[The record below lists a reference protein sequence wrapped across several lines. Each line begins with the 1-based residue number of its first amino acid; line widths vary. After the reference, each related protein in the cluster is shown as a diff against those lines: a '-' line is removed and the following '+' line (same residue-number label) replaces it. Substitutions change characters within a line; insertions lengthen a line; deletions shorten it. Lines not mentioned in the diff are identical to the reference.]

1 MFLTSNVVWFK
12 KDKLGFLKLRFTCI
26 VVVVVE
32 GKSLLVNIVCL
43 FILGLITKPRNQM
56 SCGSCSAFAAIAT
69 VETCMRRSGTPLKD
83 LDLSEQQIVDCGY
96 NGKDMNG
103 CNGAQLGAYQKFLA
117 FSGKNV
123 SHEVQYPYLDRDPNL
138 ECMGKLT
145 WNTGAKVTRA
155 ITDYGCNEDK
165 LKKLGKYSEDV
176 KALKMN
182 ILSIKLN

>member
-1 MFLTSNVVWFK
+1 
-12 KDKLGFLKLRFTCI
+12 
-26 VVVVVE
+26 
-32 GKSLLVNIVCL
+32 
-43 FILGLITKPRNQM
+43 M

-69 VETCMRRSGTPLKD
+69 VETCMRRAGTPLKD

-138 ECMGKLT
+138 ECVGKLT
-145 WNTGAKVTRA
+145 WNTGAKVTKA
-155 ITDYGCNEDK
+155 ITDYGCSEDK
-165 LKKLGKYSEDV
+165 LKKLGKYLCSKFLSVQILFWNLNSYLESQLKFYICKSLHKKV
-176 KALKMN
+176 KYLKKMK
-182 ILSIKLN
+182 IYIPKIELEF

>member
-1 MFLTSNVVWFK
+1 MFLTSNIVLFK

-56 SCGSCSAFAAIAT
+56 SCGSCSAFAAVAT

-83 LDLSEQQIVDCGY
+83 LDLSEQQLVDCGY

-123 SHEVQYPYLDRDPNL
+123 SHETQYPYLDRDPNL
-138 ECMGKLT
+138 ECMDKLT
-145 WNTGAKVTRA
+145 WNTGSKVTRA
-155 ITDYGCNEDK
+155 ITDYGCSEDK
-165 LKKLGKYSEDV
+165 LKKLGK
-176 KALKMN
+176 A
-182 ILSIKLN
+182 